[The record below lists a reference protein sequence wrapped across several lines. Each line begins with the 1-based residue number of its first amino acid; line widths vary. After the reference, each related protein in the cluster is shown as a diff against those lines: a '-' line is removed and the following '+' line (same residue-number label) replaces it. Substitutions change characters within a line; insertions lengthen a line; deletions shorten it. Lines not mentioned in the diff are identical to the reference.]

1 MDEVDGLCAV
11 RVSIQLRIC
20 EDCTIFSGSGLLED
34 LCRPMNCHHCSMLHL
49 QETGKRGFGIVVA
62 KDIKVG
68 EFVIEYVGEGYNE
81 LFLEGFFFII
91 IIKATYD
98 LQVLPFW
105 NMKQRGERNFY
116 LCEINRDMVIDA
128 TYKGNKSRYTNHSC
142 CPNTEMQKWIID
154 GETRIGIFA
163 TSDIQKDIYAFGKFW
178 RCWSLRNYASMT
190 GWLFYVSNYI
200 VGLLHLVHIKIAIE
214 VLLSASVSWVSDLP
228 SLNFL

>member
-1 MDEVDGLCAV
+1 M
-11 RVSIQLRIC
+11 
-20 EDCTIFSGSGLLED
+20 
-34 LCRPMNCHHCSMLHL
+34 
-49 QETGKRGFGIVVA
+49 A

-142 CPNTEMQKWIID
+142 CPNTEMQKWLTTNCF
-154 GETRIGIFA
+154 TRMMFVVIFGILSKHGLIELG
-163 TSDIQKDIYAFGKFW
+163 TSSNKCILFVFHFKD
-178 RCWSLRNYASMT
+178 N
-190 GWLFYVSNYI
+190 
-200 VGLLHLVHIKIAIE
+200 
-214 VLLSASVSWVSDLP
+214 
-228 SLNFL
+228 

>member
-1 MDEVDGLCAV
+1 M
-11 RVSIQLRIC
+11 
-20 EDCTIFSGSGLLED
+20 
-34 LCRPMNCHHCSMLHL
+34 
-49 QETGKRGFGIVVA
+49 
-62 KDIKVG
+62 
-68 EFVIEYVGEGYNE
+68 
-81 LFLEGFFFII
+81 
-91 IIKATYD
+91 
-98 LQVLPFW
+98 LPFSTVIDDKTCEERLW
-105 NMKQRGERNFY
+105 NMKHRGETNFY

-128 TYKGNKSRYTNHSC
+128 TYKGNKSRYINHSC
-142 CPNTEMQKWIID
+142 CPNTEMQKWLTTNCFIHMMFVAIFGILSKHGLIEELGPSSNKCIFFFSILRIID

-163 TSDIQKDIYAFGKFW
+163 TSDIQKGEHLTYDYQYEHFHVSLLTPFLLNYIFCIDIYAFGKFW

>member
-1 MDEVDGLCAV
+1 
-11 RVSIQLRIC
+11 
-20 EDCTIFSGSGLLED
+20 
-34 LCRPMNCHHCSMLHL
+34 
-49 QETGKRGFGIVVA
+49 
-62 KDIKVG
+62 
-68 EFVIEYVGEGYNE
+68 
-81 LFLEGFFFII
+81 
-91 IIKATYD
+91 
-98 LQVLPFW
+98 
-105 NMKQRGERNFY
+105 MKQRGERNFY